1 MNMLSGIA
9 LIAAAIALLA
19 ASRRACQRCEGAWFT
34 SDTFVLS
41 VSGPCAILAFV
52 GGGGM
57 VLYSGSH
64 VGSQQAAIVGLVFA
78 AAISSFAAFEWMQSA
93 RKAGAAAHSA
103 EIIPL
108 GGRVSASPDQ
118 PTAPDAPRPP
128 VTPRKAA

>member
-9 LIAAAIALLA
+9 LVAAAVLLLA

-41 VSGPCAILAFV
+41 VTGPISILALV

-57 VLYSGSH
+57 LLYSGSH
-64 VGSQQAAIVGLVFA
+64 IGSLGAAIVGLVFA
-78 AAISSFAAFEWMQSA
+78 GAIAAFAGFEWMQSS
-93 RKAGAAAHSA
+93 RKAETAARSA
-103 EIIPL
+103 EIIAL
-108 GGRVSASPDQ
+108 GSRTTAPPDQ